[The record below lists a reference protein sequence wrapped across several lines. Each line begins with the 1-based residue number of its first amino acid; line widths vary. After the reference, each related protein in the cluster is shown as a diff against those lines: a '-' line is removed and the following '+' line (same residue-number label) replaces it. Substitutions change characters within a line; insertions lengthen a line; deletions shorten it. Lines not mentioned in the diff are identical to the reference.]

1 MNIELV
7 ILDFDGTIGDTNEVI
22 TETMLGT
29 MAELGLEP
37 RSREACNATI
47 GLPLAECFR
56 VLYPELP
63 DNRIECCA
71 ETYRRLFVNNRRRSR
86 TTLFPHVKE
95 TLKRLK
101 SSGIQIAIA
110 SSRRHESLEMMVDE
124 VGIREYVSFLIG
136 TDEVEHPKPE
146 PDMVLKTLAH
156 FGVDAARALVVGDAP
171 YDILMGKSA
180 GCRTCAVTYGNGS
193 LDELRAAGPDQLI
206 DNFADILQIPNS
218 VDVHDFHKS
227 APPEF

>member
-22 TETMLGT
+22 IETLLGT

-56 VLYPELP
+56 MLYPDLSEEH
-63 DNRIECCA
+63 IEYCA
-71 ETYRRLFVNNRRRSR
+71 ETYRKLFVNNRQRSR

-95 TLKRLK
+95 TLERLK
-101 SSGIQIAIA
+101 SSGIRIAIA
-110 SSRRHESLEMMVDE
+110 SSRRHESLEVMVDE

-146 PDMVLKTLAH
+146 PEMVLKTLAY
-156 FGVDAARALVVGDAP
+156 FGVDAARTLVVGDAP

-180 GCRTCAVTYGNGS
+180 GCHTCAVTYGNGS
-193 LDELRAAGPDQLI
+193 LDELRAAGADRLT
-206 DNFADILQIPNS
+206 DNFADILQLLAYS
-218 VDVHDFHKS
+218 
-227 APPEF
+227 